1 MRVVYIVCYDISDP
15 RRLRKVFR
23 AMKGAGDHLQLSVFL
38 CRLSDRQKARL
49 QAHLR
54 EIVDPESD
62 QVLFVPVCPEDN
74 LSSLPTETVG
84 LPMIVHP
91 RQAAIF

>member
-1 MRVVYIVCYDISDP
+1 MRVVYIVSYDISD
-15 RRLRKVFR
+15 RKRLRKVFR
-23 AMKGAGDHLQLSVFL
+23 TMKGAGDPLQLSVFL
-38 CRLSDRQKARL
+38 CRLSDRQKAQL
-49 QAHLR
+49 QFHLQ

-62 QVLFVPVCPEDN
+62 QVLFVPVCSEEN

-84 LPMIVHP
+84 LPMIVHA

>member
-62 QVLFVPVCPEDN
+62 QVLFVPDR
-74 LSSLPTETVG
+74 LG
-84 LPMIVHP
+84 G
-91 RQAAIF
+91 QAAIF